1 MEAADGNRVRF
12 PKESV
17 TPRSKARQSVVVP
30 DPGPLQ
36 DNWEAAGATMVTLNV
51 AEARPEAEARRTA
64 GLKAL
69 ALFTKKGKLDEPAGI
84 ET

>member
-1 MEAADGNRVRF
+1 
-12 PKESV
+12 
-17 TPRSKARQSVVVP
+17 
-30 DPGPLQ
+30 
-36 DNWEAAGATMVTLNV
+36 MVTLNV